1 MSYETFSLS
10 DTAWVFDFSA
20 NDGYDNN
27 YQVDGGLNVAHQ
39 SGYRKLAYV
48 FTTQA
53 KQGVSSEDL
62 KAVSLSIT
70 SKTNVN
76 YTIEI
81 YTDLKDKTKPT
92 SGTKQESATTTGQTT
107 YAGVYTIPLK
117 SAVNLKP
124 GTSYSVVVTTDTP
137 AIDIEAAMTGDVNY
151 NNEMVWENHASCF
164 YFVCKK

>member
-1 MSYETFSLS
+1 MGALNLKKMVHGSFVIVGETEPVHIIIRVISGCHMKRFSLS

-39 SGYRKLAYV
+39 SSYRKLANV
-48 FTTQA
+48 FTTQTQT

-92 SGTKQESATTTGQTT
+92 SGTKQETATTTGQTT
-107 YAGVYTIPLK
+107 YAGYTQFHLNQRLI
-117 SAVNLKP
+117 
-124 GTSYSVVVTTDTP
+124 
-137 AIDIEAAMTGDVNY
+137 
-151 NNEMVWENHASCF
+151 
-164 YFVCKK
+164 

>member
-1 MSYETFSLS
+1 M
-10 DTAWVFDFSA
+10 FDFSA

-39 SGYRKLAYV
+39 SGYRKLANV

-62 KAVSLSIT
+62 KAVSMSIT

-81 YTDLKDKTKPT
+81 YTDLRIRQSQPAEQ
-92 SGTKQESATTTGQTT
+92 SRRLLPLQGRQPMLEYIPFHLKQRL
-107 YAGVYTIPLK
+107 I
-117 SAVNLKP
+117 
-124 GTSYSVVVTTDTP
+124 
-137 AIDIEAAMTGDVNY
+137 
-151 NNEMVWENHASCF
+151 
-164 YFVCKK
+164 